1 MRTVR
6 FFIALQRESGL
17 AQSDEFSQSNVCF
30 YGACP
35 LRPQRIATGPVTGW
49 TARLHPKEALPRQA
63 RTLQQSGSLA
73 EHRERHVV
81 VEHRLARLMQFRI
94 RQAHDFGRVAIR
106 SRLYLAAKVELTG
119 KSGRIPAPE
128 LPSPI
133 TASLGLRQFWSLTL
147 LESVLLPQAPG
158 FRAEDANIHIVP
170 LENKQL

>member
-6 FFIALQRESGL
+6 LLIALQRESGL
-17 AQSDEFSQSNVCF
+17 ALKHWILAEEWLFLWSMPAATPTHRDGTC
-30 YGACP
+30 YGVDSEITPEGSLA
-35 LRPQRIATGPVTGW
+35 
-49 TARLHPKEALPRQA
+49 RQA
-63 RTLQQSGSLA
+63 RALQQSGSLA

-106 SRLYLAAKVELTG
+106 SRLYLAAKVALTG

-128 LPSPI
+128 LPSSI

-147 LESVLLPQAPG
+147 LESVLLPQSPG
-158 FRAEDANIHIVP
+158 FRAEDQRIHIVP